1 MAQDIV
7 PIELGVTA
15 GDLVTLWA
23 PEWRED
29 GEEWE
34 AFLGRDDAL
43 FAFPSVAH
51 LAAFIRA
58 DDDNDLV
65 DHPQWRT
72 VRALSAEHIEPD
84 DDHVYDLVGVPEL
97 AAEEPTEET
106 VIELARALGMAR
118 TLGEVCE
125 LDTVTRYFSANHLFA
140 VLGRGA
146 DAFVGREGKQLWNRI
161 GAALAT
167 GWDDVLDEID
177 GVLTTPEVD
186 DKAVADADA
195 EIVAA
200 AENIVDADA
209 PDETDD
215 PDLDVEPRTD
225 AAAIPAVGGASAS
238 RGADDAEDT
247 LDEEDLDEDDFWASV
262 GIDPI
267 RIITGENTYYTLRCY
282 LDDEPIFL
290 GRSGAIL
297 VFTSERALARYL
309 ADDHEHDLASLET
322 YDDVRTAAIDGS
334 LDVTVT
340 DENVYVLPGIADD
353 LARGPE
359 AVDADQLDL
368 AVELITD
375 AADFAGDSSV
385 EEALA
390 PSTPLGWLVSGILEP
405 TPGRMAPSPP
415 FDAEA
420 ESWRDLER
428 EFETRLRVT
437 S

>member
-1 MAQDIV
+1 M
-7 PIELGVTA
+7 
-15 GDLVTLWA
+15 
-23 PEWRED
+23 
-29 GEEWE
+29 
-34 AFLGRDDAL
+34 
-43 FAFPSVAH
+43 
-51 LAAFIRA
+51 
-58 DDDNDLV
+58 
-65 DHPQWRT
+65 
-72 VRALSAEHIEPD
+72 RALSAEHIEPD
-84 DDHVYDLVGVPEL
+84 DDHVFDLVGVPEL

-177 GVLTTPEVD
+177 DVLVTPEVD

-200 AENIVDADA
+200 AENIVDADD

-225 AAAIPAVGGASAS
+225 AAAIPAVGGASG
-238 RGADDAEDT
+238 RDADD
-247 LDEEDLDEDDFWASV
+247 LDDDLDDEDDFWASV

-282 LDDEPIFL
+282 VEDEPVFL

-334 LDVTVT
+334 LDVEVT
-340 DENVYVLPGIADD
+340 DENVYVLPGLADD

-368 AVELITD
+368 AVELVSD
-375 AADFAGDSSV
+375 AADFAGDTSV
-385 EEALA
+385 EDALA

-405 TPGRMAPSPP
+405 TPGRMTPSPP